1 MRLAVDTRKSH
12 CAVASQFLPMRN
24 CYVLPLYLSLL
35 LSIMWDYLY
44 SYYDFIF
51 IPLIV
56 VRQYAM
62 HAERDIVMTNPSVRL
77 SVCPTRYCIVFK

>member
-1 MRLAVDTRKSH
+1 
-12 CAVASQFLPMRN
+12 
-24 CYVLPLYLSLL
+24 
-35 LSIMWDYLY
+35 MWDYLY